1 MLYGYTALPYSD
13 KVVRPIVDTVDAT
26 DTAPVAWANIV
37 DGLIQR
43 GLPCQVLKPLKEC
56 IEIPVRLSF
65 AMITN
70 PTSVDSV
77 EIRFRVFADPI
88 TRHYAAFLP

>member
-1 MLYGYTALPYSD
+1 
-13 KVVRPIVDTVDAT
+13 
-26 DTAPVAWANIV
+26 
-37 DGLIQR
+37 
-43 GLPCQVLKPLKEC
+43 
-56 IEIPVRLSF
+56 LSF